1 MITIPIELIH
11 SQNRHMTIR
20 KPLYQ
25 VGEAVLKQLHAEA
38 MLQQQADD
46 GLPNVPTLD
55 PLSSA

>member
-1 MITIPIELIH
+1 
-11 SQNRHMTIR
+11 MTIR
-20 KPLYQ
+20 KLLYQ
-25 VGEAVLKQLHAEA
+25 VGEAVLKQLQAEA